1 MTITEGG
8 SLLLVLAAG
17 SFLLLQGVL
26 ALLRPQSVRRFLD
39 GFAAS
44 AALHLTELALRIAV
58 GAGFIGYAER
68 SALPWAFIG
77 FGWLL
82 VLTSLPLLLVPW
94 RWHRRFARWAVP
106 LATRWMWPYAV
117 GCLAAGAAILA
128 GVLYGAPPL

>member
-1 MTITEGG
+1 MAEGA
-8 SLLLVLAAG
+8 SLLLVLAVG

-26 ALLRPQSVRRFLD
+26 ALACPRAVRRFLD

-44 AALHLTELALRIAV
+44 AAVHVAELALRIVA
-58 GAGFIGYAER
+58 GAGFIGYAAR
-68 SALPWAFIG
+68 SASPWAFAG

-117 GCLAAGAAILA
+117 GCLAAGAAVFA
-128 GVLYGAPPL
+128 GVLYGAPLP